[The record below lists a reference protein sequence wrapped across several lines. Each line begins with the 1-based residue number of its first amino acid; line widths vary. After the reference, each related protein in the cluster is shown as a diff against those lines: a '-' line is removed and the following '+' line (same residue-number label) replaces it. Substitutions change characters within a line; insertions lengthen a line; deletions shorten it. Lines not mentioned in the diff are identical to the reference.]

1 MDNIVF
7 SKEITE
13 AKNCE
18 VKPAFAAPASCDVG
32 QFECPSDH
40 SCINIVRTH
49 ILIRNTLIY
58 LIKTFILLRILI
70 FRPKFVISGMIVL
83 KEMMKRVVPRH
94 ICLRIVKKNLL
105 QDVDGWNNQR
115 MN

>member
-1 MDNIVF
+1 MKIFHFLYHFLTYLQIIFRALRGDSKDGYAAMDNIVF

-49 ILIRNTLIY
+49 ILKRNTFISLI
-58 LIKTFILLRILI
+58 
-70 FRPKFVISGMIVL
+70 
-83 KEMMKRVVPRH
+83 
-94 ICLRIVKKNLL
+94 
-105 QDVDGWNNQR
+105 
-115 MN
+115 

>member
-40 SCINIVRTH
+40 SCINIVRTSPMQE
-49 ILIRNTLIY
+49 RNIY
-58 LIKTFILLRILI
+58 
-70 FRPKFVISGMIVL
+70 
-83 KEMMKRVVPRH
+83 
-94 ICLRIVKKNLL
+94 
-105 QDVDGWNNQR
+105 
-115 MN
+115 

>member
-40 SCINIVRTH
+40 SCINIVSTFF
-49 ILIRNTLIY
+49 RNKMFML
-58 LIKTFILLRILI
+58 
-70 FRPKFVISGMIVL
+70 G
-83 KEMMKRVVPRH
+83 EMT
-94 ICLRIVKKNLL
+94 
-105 QDVDGWNNQR
+105 
-115 MN
+115 